1 MLAESC
7 SQNAKQG
14 REQLKHCG
22 AKALSISRNGFL
34 PSLAFSVAS
43 SPARISTTESR
54 SSHRETQRKP
64 DSPIEEFGAS
74 NVIDCDKLCRE
85 SEKPARV
92 RRRKIDG
99 CPIAGALQLIGDKWT
114 LLVVR
119 ELFAR
124 PKRTT
129 ELLEELHPISSR
141 TLMGRLKE
149 METDELIVRVDYG
162 GLPRRVEYELT
173 DRGRRLVPLLDALM
187 KTGQMLDCNDC
198 EDRKQQ
204 LGYYCDFCPNVRDA
218 SLDRPTY
225 AEETP
230 PARSSEPAPVG
241 RPKDDSIVLL

>member
-1 MLAESC
+1 M
-7 SQNAKQG
+7 
-14 REQLKHCG
+14 
-22 AKALSISRNGFL
+22 
-34 PSLAFSVAS
+34 
-43 SPARISTTESR
+43 
-54 SSHRETQRKP
+54 
-64 DSPIEEFGAS
+64 
-74 NVIDCDKLCRE
+74 
-85 SEKPARV
+85 

-119 ELFAR
+119 ELYAR

-149 METDELIVRVDYG
+149 MEQDEIILRVNYG

-173 DRGRRLVPLLDALM
+173 ERGRRLVPLLDALM

-204 LGYYCDFCPNVRDA
+204 LGYYCDFCPNVRTERFIDERDF
-218 SLDRPTY
+218 DRNIAPLS
-225 AEETP
+225 P
-230 PARSSEPAPVG
+230 EPAPMR
-241 RPKDDSIVLL
+241 RPKDDIVLL

>member
-1 MLAESC
+1 
-7 SQNAKQG
+7 
-14 REQLKHCG
+14 
-22 AKALSISRNGFL
+22 
-34 PSLAFSVAS
+34 
-43 SPARISTTESR
+43 
-54 SSHRETQRKP
+54 
-64 DSPIEEFGAS
+64 
-74 NVIDCDKLCRE
+74 
-85 SEKPARV
+85 V

-114 LLVVR
+114 LLVAR

-149 METDELIVRVDYG
+149 MEADELILRVNYG

-173 DRGRRLVPLLDALM
+173 ERGRRLVPLLDALM
-187 KTGQMLDCNDC
+187 KTGQVLHCNDC

-204 LGYYCDFCPNVRDA
+204 LGYYCEFCPNI
-218 SLDRPTY
+218 RPEGFIEQPSFY
-225 AEETP
+225 EVEPAPAPE
-230 PARSSEPAPVG
+230 PARSL